1 MRTQA
6 KVEAGEK
13 KEKEVGRSVK
23 DVQLEALP
31 PKPKSMSEWE
41 EWYKV
46 TMKKPE
52 EAPIDVEPNRG

>member
-1 MRTQA
+1 
-6 KVEAGEK
+6 
-13 KEKEVGRSVK
+13 
-23 DVQLEALP
+23 LEALP

-46 TMKKPE
+46 TMKKSE